1 MSKKL
6 TNIFFMEIFNDIL
19 KINNNE
25 VMIVYDVNGNIWFKF
40 KDILLVIGYLGTIK
54 HQKNIKINQLNIR
67 YVYNNQFYLLF
78 IISIFN
84 LNYIIN

>member
-1 MSKKL
+1 
-6 TNIFFMEIFNDIL
+6 MEIFNDIL